1 MSFTDRLFEA
11 SNSSEELAK
20 FIQNNSIEISDFFI
34 SQNNSSIVSYK
45 KEIVRYILPKFRI
58 YRQLEF
64 IDIKNQT
71 FLFCLLD
78 VSQRFGLSG
87 EFQQLYNLANQN
99 NVALNS
105 RLNATAKFLIG
116 INTINDYEN
125 RIDEILSNL
134 SISFLEEEDNEQ
146 KTIATLILFYKE
158 VFYNFGQQNIK
169 GVIRFKSKLINELQ
183 KNEYS
188 FLLTKS
194 VEDVL
199 SYSLDNIDEL
209 YQAVH
214 TKLDEI
220 LERASQYLVFS
231 IEPSLIELDT
241 HYLEL
246 LENRPASFREIRN
259 LCSELYSV
267 VSNDNIFRSLQRGVN
282 VLTEQNQLLAYLHS
296 YGKMHEAKMISAI
309 NPIEKNDLEVELEV
323 YDWGCGQGL
332 ASICF
337 LEHLNEK
344 QINYSINKFTLIE
357 PSELAIKRAS
367 LHIRKF
373 TADTQIITINKD
385 LDSLENNDFKSSIT
399 TTKVHLL
406 SNILDIDLF
415 SMNDLINLI
424 KSNFLGKNIF
434 VCVSPFVSNFKTE
447 RINGFV
453 ESFSNNL
460 NFELVYNISEKNG
473 EWGGTNWSRIIRVF
487 KCIIE

>member
-1 MSFTDRLFEA
+1 MSFINRLFEA
-11 SNSSEELAK
+11 SNVSEELAK

-34 SQNNSSIVSYK
+34 SQKNSSIVGYR
-45 KEIVRYILPKFRI
+45 KEIENYILPKFRI
-58 YRQLEF
+58 YRQLDF
-64 IDIKNQT
+64 TDSKNQT

-78 VSQRFGLSG
+78 VSQRFSLSG
-87 EFQQLYNLANQN
+87 EFQQLHNLACQN
-99 NVALNS
+99 NVSLNS

-116 INTINDYEN
+116 INSINDYGN
-125 RIDEILSNL
+125 RIREILSNL
-134 SISFLEEEDNEQ
+134 SVSFLEEEDNEQ
-146 KTIATLILFYKE
+146 KTIATLIHFYTE
-158 VFYNFGQQNIK
+158 VFYNFGQQNAE
-169 GVIRFKSKLINELQ
+169 GVIVFKNKIINELQ
-183 KNEYS
+183 KDEYS
-188 FLLTKS
+188 FLFTQS
-194 VEDVL
+194 IEEVF

-209 YQAVH
+209 YQAIH

-231 IEPSLIELDT
+231 IEPSLIELGT
-241 HYLEL
+241 HYFEL
-246 LENRPASFREIRN
+246 LESRPVSFQEIRN

-267 VSNDNIFRSLQRGVN
+267 VSNDNIFRSLHRGVN

-296 YGKMHEAKMISAI
+296 YGNMHQAKMISAI
-309 NPIEKNDLEVELEV
+309 NPIEKNDLEEELEV

-337 LEHLNEK
+337 LEQLNEK
-344 QINYSINKFTLIE
+344 KINYSVNKFTLIE

-373 TADTQIITINKD
+373 TVNTQIITINKD
-385 LDSLENNDFKSSIT
+385 LDSLVNNDFKSGTT
-399 TTKVHLL
+399 TTKVHLF

-415 SMNDLINLI
+415 SMNDLIKLI

-434 VCVSPFVSNFKTE
+434 VCVSPFVSTFKTE

-460 NFELVYNISEKNG
+460 NFELIYNISEKNG
-473 EWGGTNWSRIIRVF
+473 EWGGTNWSRVVRVF
-487 KCIIE
+487 KCEL